1 MLEKTRLPDTQHQLA
16 RSVCSVRRAVVNGNR
31 TQASTDVH
39 GKGEQQVSV
48 NKPLPLA
55 ENKNDAEPRCD
66 HKLHSV
72 FQAVDRTNSGYI
84 NIMDLRRVVERLDD
98 TISNEE
104 LSKIMQQAAVEQ
116 NGQLSF
122 NEFAEI
128 MRLRHGQLQAT
139 GSISQN
145 DNASQG
151 SSCSEG
157 FPSIDPEQVVKNMM
171 VMRKRLEESKQ
182 RSHVQETSSTTPSP
196 SKTPGPLGRVSLE
209 GILERSALLARQR
222 AQAKAAGDFVAA
234 VERITDV
241 ADKLNNEK

>member
-1 MLEKTRLPDTQHQLA
+1 M
-16 RSVCSVRRAVVNGNR
+16 G
-31 TQASTDVH
+31 
-39 GKGEQQVSV
+39 
-48 NKPLPLA
+48 
-55 ENKNDAEPRCD
+55 
-66 HKLHSV
+66 
-72 FQAVDRTNSGYI
+72 
-84 NIMDLRRVVERLDD
+84 
-98 TISNEE
+98 
-104 LSKIMQQAAVEQ
+104 
-116 NGQLSF
+116 
-122 NEFAEI
+122 
-128 MRLRHGQLQAT
+128 
-139 GSISQN
+139 QN

-157 FPSIDPEQVVKNMM
+157 FPSIDPGQVVKNMM